1 MKKKIVGTLASL
13 VVMLSAASIV
23 PAKSAPVCIENSKVG
38 QQLNLPIY
46 EWVDNSKTRRGTI
59 VAVPGLTLYAYSWND
74 MGKFLAARGYDVFSL
89 DARGFGRWRT
99 ESARYGGTSKIEV
112 GQSQQDL
119 LDLVTNLR
127 QLHPKQK
134 LYCLGESVG
143 SNMSMTLIS
152 EHPELADGVILG
164 SPCYKTRMHAKPLH
178 WAEDFAKTIVK
189 PNRLIN
195 LEPYAAPY
203 LTNDKALAQ
212 ACDVDPLIYR
222 KLTAAELIKIDVM
235 NDKGIEALKKFPN
248 NFPTLIIA
256 GDKDAMFK
264 SDDLPKFVEK
274 LGLANVQLRMLPGKG
289 HLLMEHQ
296 PVQPAIGGVIASWL
310 LKNLYTG
317 TNAATPPAPGAVT
330 TSVSAQST
338 TVGTAHPVVKR
349 TKFSGVYVAPSLNSG
364 TAGGAPSG
372 SALPSG
378 TAASSGTSDGTAGGA
393 SLGASGG
400 SSTTK
405 SKSTAAH

>member
-1 MKKKIVGTLASL
+1 MKKLLVGTLAALSL
-13 VVMLSAASIV
+13 MFSPMSSNLAY
-23 PAKSAPVCIENSKVG
+23 SAPVCIENCKVG

-74 MGKFLAARGYDVFSL
+74 MAKFLATRGYDVFSL
-89 DARGFGRWRT
+89 DPRGFGRWRT
-99 ESARYGGTSKIEV
+99 QSAEYGGNNKIEV

-119 LDLVTNLR
+119 LDLVTDLR

-152 EHPELADGVILG
+152 EHPELADGAILG
-164 SPCYKTRMHAKPLH
+164 SPCYKTRMHAKPLR
-178 WAEDFAKTIVK
+178 WAEDFAKTVVK

-203 LTNDKALAQ
+203 LTNDKAIAQ
-212 ACDVDPLIYR
+212 ACDNDPLIYR

-235 NDKGIEALKKFPN
+235 NDKGIEALKKFPHD
-248 NFPTLIIA
+248 FPVLIIA

-264 SDDLPKFVEK
+264 SDDLPKLVEK
-274 LGLANVQLRMLPGKG
+274 LDLDNVQLHMLIGNG

-296 PVQPAIGGVIASWL
+296 PVQNVIGGIISSWL

-317 TNAATPPAPGAVT
+317 TNAATPPPASSVT
-330 TSVSAQST
+330 TAVSATQSSSAGGNSAT
-338 TVGTAHPVVKR
+338 PPAK
-349 TKFSGVYVAPSLNSG
+349 TKFSGVYVRPTPS
-364 TAGGAPSG
+364 TAGN
-372 SALPSG
+372 G
-378 TAASSGTSDGTAGGA
+378 TTA
-393 SLGASGG
+393 
-400 SSTTK
+400 K
-405 SKSTAAH
+405 

>member
-1 MKKKIVGTLASL
+1 MKKLLVGTMAALSL
-13 VVMLSAASIV
+13 MLSPVVSN
-23 PAKSAPVCIENSKVG
+23 PANSAPVCIENCKVG

-46 EWVDNSKTRRGTI
+46 EWVDNTKTRRGTI

-74 MGKFLAARGYDVFSL
+74 IAKYLAARGYDVFSL
-89 DARGFGRWRT
+89 DPRGFGRWRT
-99 ESARYGGTSKIEV
+99 QSGRYGGTNKIEV

-119 LDLVTNLR
+119 LDLVTDLR
-127 QLHPKQK
+127 QSHPKQK

-152 EHPELADGVILG
+152 EHPELADGAILG
-164 SPCYKTRMHAKPLH
+164 SPCYKTRMHAKPLR
-178 WAEDFAKTIVK
+178 WATDFAKTVVK

-212 ACDVDPLIYR
+212 ACDNDPLIYR

-235 NDKGIEALKKFPN
+235 NDKGLEALKKFPQA
-248 NFPTLIIA
+248 FPVLIIA

-264 SDDLPKFVEK
+264 SDDLPKLVEK
-274 LGLANVQLRMLPGKG
+274 LPLKNVQLHMLAGKG

-296 PVQPAIGGVIASWL
+296 SVQPAIGGIISSWL

-317 TNAATPPAPGAVT
+317 TNATTPPPAGSAGTAAQATPSAGGGQHTVPRAKT
-330 TSVSAQST
+330 TF
-338 TVGTAHPVVKR
+338 R
-349 TKFSGVYVAPSLNSG
+349 GVYVRPS
-364 TAGGAPSG
+364 TAGSSSSNSTSSNPTSSSSG
-372 SALPSG
+372 NSSPGNASPGSSSSNSPGSG
-378 TAASSGTSDGTAGGA
+378 NAASQ
-393 SLGASGG
+393 
-400 SSTTK
+400 
-405 SKSTAAH
+405 

>member
-1 MKKKIVGTLASL
+1 MKKMLVGTMAALSL
-13 VVMLSAASIV
+13 MLSVAVAN
-23 PAKSAPVCIENSKVG
+23 PAKSAPVCIEHSRVG
-38 QQLNLPIY
+38 RQLNLPIY

-74 MGKFLAARGYDVFSL
+74 MAKFLASRGYDVFSL
-89 DARGFGRWRT
+89 DPRGFGRWRT
-99 ESARYGGTSKIEV
+99 ESAKYGGTSKIEV

-119 LDLVTNLR
+119 LDLVTDLR

-152 EHPELADGVILG
+152 EHPELADGAILG
-164 SPCYKTRMHAKPLH
+164 SPCYKTRMHAKPLR
-178 WAEDFAKTIVK
+178 WAEDFAKTVVK

-212 ACDVDPLIYR
+212 ACDNDPLIYR

-235 NDKGIEALKKFPN
+235 NDKGIEALKKFPHH
-248 NFPTLIIA
+248 FPVLIIA

-264 SDDLPKFVEK
+264 SDDLPKLVEK
-274 LGLANVQLRMLPGKG
+274 LNLDHVQLRMLAGKG

-296 PVQPAIGGVIASWL
+296 PVQPVIGGIIVAWL

-317 TNAATPPAPGAVT
+317 TNAAAPPPPSSAT
-330 TSVSAQST
+330 TSVSATQSTSGAQHTAPVQRTIFRGIHVHQST
-338 TVGTAHPVVKR
+338 TGT
-349 TKFSGVYVAPSLNSG
+349 SGSTTS
-364 TAGGAPSG
+364 GGAGSNSAGSSNAGSG
-372 SALPSG
+372 S
-378 TAASSGTSDGTAGGA
+378 T
-393 SLGASGG
+393 G
-400 SSTTK
+400 SSK
-405 SKSTAAH
+405 